1 VSAPLLYKYID
12 LGPRAFADI
21 TLTSGERVFVS
32 LSPKG
37 FTVHRLILGGFIPGR
52 RLFAVNVEDRD
63 RMVRVLMREEA
74 QLPVLPQATKEHRDE
89 GALMEFMDAA
99 IIDLTAVGEGK
110 AVPGAVDAIETENP
124 PPRPMSLLTR
134 LALACASAAELSSR
148 FERTR
153 NIPG

>member
-1 VSAPLLYKYID
+1 VSAATLYKYLD
-12 LGPRAFADI
+12 LGPRAFADL
-21 TLTSGERVFVS
+21 TLPSGERVFLS

-37 FTVHRLILGGFIPGR
+37 LAVHRLILGGFIPGR
-52 RLFAVNVEDRD
+52 RLLVVNTEDRD
-63 RMVRVLMREEA
+63 RMVRVLTRDEA
-74 QLPVLPQATKEHRDE
+74 QLPPLPTATKEHRDD

-99 IIDLTAVGEGK
+99 IVDLKALGEHK
-110 AVPGAVDAIETENP
+110 PVPGAVEAIDTDNP

-134 LALACASAAELSSR
+134 LALACPDAASLRAR